1 MIEKDGGQG
10 GPAGHGVEELPL
22 SVKKS
27 ARLRKAITPSGVWTR
42 RGFGRTVLAR
52 DRTIGS
58 VSGESMSR
66 TFFEKPLERKTGVNP
81 LGLRGFDHIEFY
93 VDRADQWRD
102 FFVGKYGMFPRAYGD
117 ATTGLTGRRAHVV
130 GQGRVNFVISE
141 PQGAGPE
148 ADFLRH
154 HLDVHGCGVRDVAF
168 KVKDAKAAY
177 NEAQRRGANSARAL
191 FEDATMAHA
200 AIAAYGDTIHSFVE
214 RKAHGEFMPGFRNV
228 AGGIEDREINF
239 AMIDHVV
246 ANVESM
252 DEWVTYYEQVFGFD
266 LFMHFDINTGRSALM
281 SKVVSSTDGW
291 VKLPINEPSSANS
304 QIQEFLDQYRGAG
317 VQHIALLTPDITA
330 TIDEMRRMG
339 QEFLDVPETYYDA
352 AFDERVGK
360 IEEDKEQLKKLKIL
374 VDRDNE
380 TGYLLQL
387 FTKCVFARP
396 TLFFEIIQ
404 RRGRS
409 VGFGEG
415 NFRALF
421 EAIEREQARRGTL

>member
-1 MIEKDGGQG
+1 
-10 GPAGHGVEELPL
+10 
-22 SVKKS
+22 
-27 ARLRKAITPSGVWTR
+27 
-42 RGFGRTVLAR
+42 
-52 DRTIGS
+52 
-58 VSGESMSR
+58 MSR
-66 TFFEKPLERKTGVNP
+66 TFFEKPVERKTGVNP

-102 FFVGKYGMFPRAYGD
+102 FFVEKYGMFPRAYGD
-117 ATTGLTGRRAHVV
+117 TTTGLAGRRAHVV
-130 GQGRVNFVISE
+130 GQGRVNFVVSE
-141 PQGAGPE
+141 PQGGGPE
-148 ADFLRH
+148 ADFVRQ
-154 HLDVHGCGVRDVAF
+154 HLDHHGCGVRDVAF
-168 KVKDAKAAY
+168 KVRDAKHALG
-177 NEAQRRGANSARAL
+177 EALRRGAGAVRGIY
-191 FEDATMAHA
+191 EDDTIAHA
-200 AIAAYGDTIHSFVE
+200 AIAAYGDTIHSLVE

-246 ANVESM
+246 ANVERM

-330 TIDEMRRMG
+330 TIAEMRRMG
-339 QEFLDVPETYYDA
+339 QEFLDVPDSYYDETFA
-352 AFDERVGK
+352 ERVGT
-360 IEEDKEQLKKLKIL
+360 IEEDRDELKRLKIL

-396 TLFFEIIQ
+396 TLFFEVIQ